1 TGPDGRELRR
11 LFLESK
17 PKAVWHPGMLIE
29 DSLIQISVLKDLAT
43 IRNPQSRFTFLSY
56 LKVKGR
62 LFEFLNLRD
71 LFPTRIEFNDYLTWV
86 AGELS
91 QRVRWGKE
99 VLSVLPVQQEGEVRL
114 LKILARDIATGD
126 VE

>member
-1 TGPDGRELRR
+1 MASVPPIWLWAWRWRRRRGPDGRELRR

-43 IRNPQSRFTFLSY
+43 IRNPQSRFTFLNY

-71 LFPTRIEFNDYLTWV
+71 LFPTPHRV
-86 AGELS
+86 
-91 QRVRWGKE
+91 QR
-99 VLSVLPVQQEGEVRL
+99 LPDLGGRRAE
-114 LKILARDIATGD
+114 
-126 VE
+126 